1 MAKQHLLES
10 DEVRLVV
17 IDDDVD
23 AAFVLSEM
31 LRGEGYS
38 VRACHD
44 AEQALI
50 LIAEFDP
57 VGVLLD
63 LGLPDRDGLDLARHL
78 RQAYDASLV
87 LVAVTGRTGER
98 DNAAAMAAGIDFVI
112 VKPVDLKRLKS
123 IFPSVC

>member
-1 MAKQHLLES
+1 
-10 DEVRLVV
+10 
-17 IDDDVD
+17 
-23 AAFVLSEM
+23 M
-31 LRGEGYS
+31 LGGEGYS